1 MDKSELVKSLEIE
14 LLTREVRENPRRIAE
29 LLHDQFE
36 EFGKSGKT
44 YDKRCIVEELPTVE
58 YLEIQISKIETTEHS
73 ENVIMLKYQSTM
85 SGLKAN
91 RTSIWVSVNRKWQMI
106 HHQGTSCE

>member
-1 MDKSELVKSLEIE
+1 MDNTELVKSLETE
-14 LLTREVRENPRRIAE
+14 LLTREVRENPKRIAE
-29 LLHDQFE
+29 LLHNQFE

-44 YDKRCIVEELPTVE
+44 YDKKSIVEELPTFD
-58 YLEIQISKIETTEHS
+58 YLEIQISKIEPTVLS

-91 RTSIWVSVNRKWQMI
+91 RTSIWVNENRKWQMI